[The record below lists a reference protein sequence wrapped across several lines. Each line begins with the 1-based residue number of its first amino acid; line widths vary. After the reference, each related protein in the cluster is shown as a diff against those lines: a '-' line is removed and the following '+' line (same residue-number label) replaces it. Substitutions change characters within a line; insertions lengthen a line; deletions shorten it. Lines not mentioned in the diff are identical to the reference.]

1 MKKKGI
7 IIISTVVALL
17 VVAVALAFISNSF
30 SEKKEEKPKEDVIYK
45 EPEIKE
51 LKLKSIQTKDKKV
64 KIDETIAYF
73 TPQNGISQVDLSIN
87 SKSSLYEMYLL
98 IEFELNDKTETK
110 IIYQQN
116 VEANKK
122 FKYILQSIEDLT
134 QTKNWKVSQITE
146 SEAIANGFVK
156 VEE

>member
-30 SEKKEEKPKEDVIYK
+30 SEKKEEKPKEEVIYK

-51 LKLKSIQTKDKKV
+51 LKLKSIQTEDKKV
-64 KIDETIAYF
+64 KIEETTAYF
-73 TPQNGISQVDLSIN
+73 TPENEISQVDLSIN
-87 SKSSLYEMYLL
+87 SKVALYEMYLL
-98 IEFELNDKTETK
+98 VEFELNDKTETK

-134 QTKNWKVSQITE
+134 QTKNWKVSQINE